1 MTHDFLYAS
10 ILLNMKTL
18 WNTLIYKP
26 LYNIL
31 FILLAFAP
39 SHNVGIAVI
48 ILTILVRVAIYP
60 LTLKSIKAQRAM
72 KEIEPKLKEIKEK
85 NKDDK
90 QKQAMLTMELYK
102 KENISPMS
110 GCLPLLIQIPVIST
124 LFFVLK
130 SIGTVDTTLLYSFVH
145 SDFIPNM
152 SFLGLNLGAKSILL
166 AILVGITQYLT
177 TRFSLG
183 KPKKEV
189 RDDKEKVSFQEDF
202 QRSMQLNMRYMLP
215 VILAFT
221 AANLPG
227 AVALYWVTSNIFSI
241 GQELWVTKRG
251 LK

>member
-1 MTHDFLYAS
+1 
-10 ILLNMKTL
+10 MKTI
-18 WNTLIYKP
+18 WNALIYKP

-31 FILLAFAP
+31 FLLLAFVP

-48 ILTILVRVAIYP
+48 LLTILVRVAIYP
-60 LTLKSIKAQRAM
+60 LTLKSIKTQRVM
-72 KEIEPKLKEIKEK
+72 KAIEPKLKEIKEK

-102 KENISPMS
+102 KEKISPMS
-110 GCLPLLIQIPVIST
+110 GCLPLLIQIPIIST
-124 LFFVLK
+124 LFFVLQHIGNVDK
-130 SIGTVDTTLLYSFVH
+130 SNLYSFVG
-145 SDFIPNM
+145 SDFVPNM
-152 SFLGLNLGAKSILL
+152 NFLWLNLDEKSIIL
-166 AILVGITQYLT
+166 AVIVGITQYYT
-177 TRFSLG
+177 TRLSLG
-183 KPKKEV
+183 KPKKEI
-189 RDDKEKVSFQEDF
+189 RDEKEKVSFQDDF

-227 AVALYWVTSNIFSI
+227 AVALYWVTSNMFSI